1 MRKLFEVFIQNEL
14 NKITGD
20 YVDLTSGDVHSAVG
34 GYPAKNGNHRMP
46 VCCDVM
52 YEAMR
57 GDDEVLSAPPSR
69 HGATVK
75 IRYYKRNH

>member
-1 MRKLFEVFIQNEL
+1 MRKLFEDFIQNEL
-14 NKITGD
+14 DNISGD
-20 YVDLTSGDVHSAVG
+20 CVDLTSGDVHRVVG
-34 GYPAKNGNHRMP
+34 GYPAEKGNHRMP

-57 GDDEVLSAPPSR
+57 GDDEVLSRPPKGK
-69 HGATVK
+69 GATLK